1 MSSTQTKVQAVKTEA
16 SIPNTLCLS
25 SFRPQVWRP
34 QHGSGPHA
42 LTCRAGML
50 AVACQS
56 EVQLCEL
63 ESLADSSVRVNVRRL
78 HRATSSTRLLAWT
91 PDGSQLVGG
100 STSGGL
106 WRLPVTET
114 PGAEEA
120 PIPLVLGLPGQPRLL
135 HTLPTGCCLSSGVAL
150 VLDAGSARYQLGGAA
165 AIDMERLDSRLAAMH
180 IANVL
185 DDGKHGDESTEGP
198 AEASLSIADMPMIR
212 PVLGGDVDG
221 ACRWLNV
228 GVFLV

>member
-1 MSSTQTKVQAVKTEA
+1 
-16 SIPNTLCLS
+16 
-25 SFRPQVWRP
+25 
-34 QHGSGPHA
+34 
-42 LTCRAGML
+42 ML

-56 EVQLCEL
+56 GVQLCEL
-63 ESLADSSVRVNVRRL
+63 ESLADSSVRVNVRKL
-78 HRATSSTRLLAWT
+78 HRATSDTRLLAWT

-114 PGAEEA
+114 PGAEET

-135 HTLPTGCCLSSGVAL
+135 QTLPMGCCLSGGVAL

-180 IANVL
+180 VANVL

-198 AEASLSIADMPMIR
+198 VEASLSIADMPMIR
-212 PVLGGDVDG
+212 PVPGGDVDG
-221 ACRWLNV
+221 ACM
-228 GVFLV
+228 